1 MAHTRPGKR
10 RDGPP
15 GLPGGSICPFE
26 SSLGVAWQTV
36 YQKFSHSTTLTPPIV
51 SDPRAPLHRTRA
63 RDHGLRQR
71 VAAKVQRRAGRD
83 GKSAR
88 GGRGVV
94 HRRGERKRTRA
105 NGRISYENKCQ

>member
-15 GLPGGSICPFE
+15 GLPGGGICPFE

-51 SDPRAPLHRTRA
+51 SDPRPEAHDNHWFDGVVGCA
-63 RDHGLRQR
+63 
-71 VAAKVQRRAGRD
+71 VAASMCGCVLAGTDTAQARKPAKPKV
-83 GKSAR
+83 KLS
-88 GGRGVV
+88 
-94 HRRGERKRTRA
+94 ELRKTR
-105 NGRISYENKCQ
+105 NNFG